1 MTARLVF
8 AVMFVFFCACGGE
21 KKRMAD
27 AITERDSLPAMKT
40 YGVETFISDSGVIRY
55 KILADEWLVYDRKK
69 TPYWAFEKGIYLEK
83 FDSLHN
89 VEASIVADTAYYYT
103 NERLWTLKNNV
114 DINNVKGE
122 RFQTDKINWDE
133 SKKKIYSDEYIK
145 ITQLDKIITGYGFE
159 SNQDMTKYVINNITG
174 IFYVE
179 DEDEPD
185 EAAADSIG

>member
-1 MTARLVF
+1 MTANTSL

-40 YGVETFISDSGVIRY
+40 YGVETLISDSGVIRY